1 MAPPKV
7 IIPKEVIGL
16 DTSIPIQFPDDRIST
31 FKAITGA
38 CVSFSFDSGISGCTC
53 RSSDAYSCRKGT
65 FYAGLTCASIIST
78 KGACCLTDRENKT
91 QIPCQESTFCGC
103 YAIANS
109 FNFDFSWNAFTPD
122 KPSCKYFSCD
132 NSIKTIGACCD
143 GRGGCRETTEKE
155 CQSTNHFFQGIGTIC
170 LEGDKNIC
178 ISGTGGCCEPGI
190 TCINGI
196 LGTDCIKS
204 GKLYIG
210 ASKLCY
216 EFNIDSILLPCLS
229 SLPGYVLTIG
239 DIVENSMV
247 VGVYKPYETVCVGNP
262 IFAGNAEFDSLV
274 DGGETFCVSYLSSYD
289 YNGYGNV
296 RERFIC
302 DATDSYIILMSLTPL
317 SYNDNYNFTWN
328 NGGMAYGPLISPS
341 GKIIETETE
350 QINLK
355 KEGYIYNTQLSDVVN
370 RNIISYNSRSR
381 CSEKREEQDTPEQRS
396 FRNTEQNFNGRWSSD
411 WGLHNTIRMVNAE
424 IFYETGITYDS
435 YLYSS
440 LYSPSVAFGSDDIS
454 AITALRKLNKNTI
467 TVSDNISSW
476 FIPSINELSFLADQ
490 CINNNLNNTIINN
503 GGVPLNGEHWS
514 STGTFNFNG
523 STAGEG
529 MFNGSTASQGSYA
542 WSINFNGS
550 KSTIKKDD
558 RLIDKQIRPIRIVRC
573 DGLNLKNSKNR
584 LWWRINT

>member
-1 MAPPKV
+1 MAEK
-7 IIPKEVIGL
+7 IPVLGFIKPGL
-16 DTSIPIQFPDDRIST
+16 GEAFQPDFSPTRISILQDIIGSCLT
-31 FKAITGA
+31 
-38 CVSFSFDSGISGCTC
+38 FSFDKGISGCSCT
-53 RSSDAYSCRKGT
+53 SSDAYSCRKGT
-65 FYAGLTCASIIST
+65 FYAGVTCGSLVSS

-91 QIPCQESTFCGC
+91 QMPCQESTFCGC
-103 YAIANS
+103 YTLANS
-109 FNFDFSWNAFTPD
+109 FNFDFSWNAFTVD
-122 KPSCKYFSCD
+122 KPSCKYFSC
-132 NSIKTIGACCD
+132 NTTINNIGACCN
-143 GRGGCRETTEKE
+143 GRGKCRETTEKD
-155 CQSTNHFFQGIGTIC
+155 CQSTNHFFQGSGTIC
-170 LEGDKNIC
+170 LDGDKNIC
-178 ISGTGGCCEPGI
+178 ISGTGGCCESGV
-190 TCINGI
+190 TCTDGI

-210 ASKLCY
+210 ASKFCY
-216 EFNIDSILLPCLS
+216 EFNTQPGLLPCLS
-229 SLPGYVLTIG
+229 SLPGYALNIG

-247 VGVYKPYETVCVGNP
+247 VGVYKPYGTTCAGNP
-262 IFAGNAEFDSLV
+262 IFAGNAGFDSLV
-274 DGGETFCVSYLSSYD
+274 DGGETFCVPYLSSYD

-296 RERFIC
+296 NETSKC
-302 DATDSYIILMSLTPL
+302 SSADSYIILMSLTPL

-370 RNIISYNSRSR
+370 RNIISYNSTSG

-424 IFYETGITYDS
+424 IFYETGVTYDS

-440 LYSPSVAFGSDDIS
+440 LYSPSTAFGSKIS
-454 AITALRKLNKNTI
+454 SVTALRKLNKNTTI
-467 TVSDNISSW
+467 VSDNISSW

-490 CINNNLNNTIINN
+490 CINNNLNNTIVNN
-503 GGVPLNGEHWS
+503 GGVPLSGEHWS
-514 STGTFNFNG
+514 STGSFNFSG

-529 MFNGSTASQGSYA
+529 MFNGSTAGQGSYA
-542 WSINFNGS
+542 WSINFNTPHN
-550 KSTIKKDD
+550 TIKKDD
-558 RLIDKQIRPIRIVRC
+558 RLIDKQIRPIRIVTC